1 MGTVKRYLYDYD
13 DPYKLLAYY
22 VVGTYR
28 PSDVIRILT
37 DNSYIKNCV
46 LKETRLQDIGGNF
59 IDCIIENILDDKSR
73 MEYMHQ
79 LDSLGLYYYSK
90 LDKPRLRDEIKKI
103 LGDAG
108 IEILDDYSAG
118 GSVSSANT

>member
-1 MGTVKRYLYDYD
+1 MKKYLYDFD
-13 DPYKLLAYY
+13 NPYKILAHHI
-22 VVGTYR
+22 VGSYR
-28 PSDVIRILT
+28 PSDVVRVLT

-46 LKETRLQDIGGNF
+46 LKETRLQDMGGRF
-59 IDCIIENILDDKSR
+59 IDCIIEDLLEQKSR

-90 LDKPRLRDEIKKI
+90 LDKNRLRDEIRKV
-103 LGDAG
+103 LDDAG
-108 IEILDDYSAG
+108 IELPEDYSTG

>member
-1 MGTVKRYLYDYD
+1 MKKYLYDFD
-13 DPYKLLAYY
+13 NPYKILAHHI
-22 VVGTYR
+22 VGSYR

-46 LKETRLQDIGGNF
+46 LKETRLQDMGGRF
-59 IDCIIENILDDKSR
+59 IDCIIEDLLEQKSR

-90 LDKPRLRDEIKKI
+90 LDKNRLRSEIKNV
-103 LGDAG
+103 LDDAG
-108 IEILDDYSAG
+108 IELPEDYSTG
-118 GSVSSANT
+118 GSVSSAST

>member
-1 MGTVKRYLYDYD
+1 MKKYLYDFD
-13 DPYKLLAYY
+13 NPYKILAHHI
-22 VVGTYR
+22 VGSYR

-46 LKETRLQDIGGNF
+46 LKETRLQDMGGRF
-59 IDCIIENILDDKSR
+59 IDCIIEDLLEQKSR

-90 LDKPRLRDEIKKI
+90 LDKNRLRSEIKNV
-103 LGDAG
+103 LDDAG
-108 IEILDDYSAG
+108 IELPEDYSTG
-118 GSVSSANT
+118 GNVSSAST

>member
-1 MGTVKRYLYDYD
+1 MKKYLYDFD
-13 DPYKLLAYY
+13 NPYKILAHHI
-22 VVGTYR
+22 VGSYR
-28 PSDVIRILT
+28 PSDVIRVLT

-46 LKETRLQDIGGNF
+46 LKETRLQDMGGRF
-59 IDCIIENILDDKSR
+59 IDCIIEDLLEQKSR

-90 LDKPRLRDEIKKI
+90 LDKNRLRNEIKNV
-103 LGDAG
+103 LDDAG
-108 IEILDDYSAG
+108 IELPEDYSTG